1 MSVTALAVWSSTTH
15 LNMPKLVIA
24 PEGMDDPIAYIL
36 SLRDR

>member
-15 LNMPKLVIA
+15 QTMPKLVIA
-24 PEGMDDPIAYIL
+24 PEGMDDLIAYIL